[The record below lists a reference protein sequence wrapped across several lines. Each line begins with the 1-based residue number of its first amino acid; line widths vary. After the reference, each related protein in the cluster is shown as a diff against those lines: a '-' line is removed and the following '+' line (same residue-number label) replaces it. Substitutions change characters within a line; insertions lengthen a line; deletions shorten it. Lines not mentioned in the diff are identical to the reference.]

1 MGKQSESSA
10 VNAVDVIQK
19 IQDGDHAL
27 REQFIADHL
36 PFIKRIVRR
45 ATHSFFVEQED
56 EYSIALSA
64 YNQAIDH
71 YQVGGDVPFEPYA
84 RLLIKNRLLDW
95 FRKQSRTNHEIALSE
110 ADTEDGIALEERLAD
125 PKSVDVQQKIECEES
140 MIQLQAR
147 LQQFGLSLPTLV
159 ARFPRHQDSRLLC
172 VRLARQL
179 SEDTSLYDQMVKTH
193 RLPGAELSRKCAT
206 PLKTIEKN
214 RASIIFLTQLMH
226 SELQTIKSY
235 LAHFEEEH
243 AK

>member
-1 MGKQSESSA
+1 MGKLSEPSA
-10 VNAVDVIQK
+10 ENPGDVLQR

-27 REQFIADHL
+27 REQFIADSL

-45 ATHSFFVEQED
+45 ATHSFFVEHED
-56 EYSIALSA
+56 EFSIALTA

-71 YQVGGDVPFEPYA
+71 YHVGSDVPFEPFA

-95 FRKQSRTNHEIALSE
+95 FRKQSRTNREIALS
-110 ADTEDGIALEERLAD
+110 DDISEDGIPLEDRLAD
-125 PKSVDVQQKIECEES
+125 PQSVDVQQKIECEEA
-140 MIQLQAR
+140 MIQLQVK

-172 VRLARQL
+172 IRIARQL
-179 SEDTSLYDQMVKTH
+179 SEDASLYGQLIQTH
-193 RLPGAELSRKCAT
+193 RLPGAELSRRCAV

-214 RASIIFLTQLMH
+214 RASIIFLTQLMC

>member
-1 MGKQSESSA
+1 MGIQSESSA
-10 VNAVDVIQK
+10 ANPGDVIQK

-45 ATHSFFVEQED
+45 ATHSYFVEHED
-56 EYSIALSA
+56 EFSIALTA

-95 FRKQSRTNHEIALSE
+95 FRRQSRISHEVVMSE
-110 ADTEDGIALEERLAD
+110 TDTDDGIPLEERLAD
-125 PKSVDVQQKIECEES
+125 PQSVDVQQKIECEEA
-140 MIQLQAR
+140 MVQLQAQ
-147 LQQFGLSLPTLV
+147 LQQFGLSLPALV
-159 ARFPRHQDSRLLC
+159 AKFPRHQDSRLLC
-172 VRLARQL
+172 VRLARRL
-179 SEDTSLYDQMVKTH
+179 SEDTILYDQLVRTH
-193 RLPGAELSRKCAT
+193 RLPGAELSRQCAI

-226 SELQTIKSY
+226 SELQTIRTY
-235 LAHFEEEH
+235 LARFEEEH

>member
-1 MGKQSESSA
+1 MVKQSESS
-10 VNAVDVIQK
+10 VVSPGDVIQK

-27 REQFIADHL
+27 REQFIADNL

-45 ATHSFFVEQED
+45 ATHSFFVEHED
-56 EYSIALSA
+56 EYSIALTA

-95 FRKQSRTNHEIALSE
+95 FRRQNRTNHEVALSE
-110 ADTEDGIALEERLAD
+110 TDADDGIPLEERLAD
-125 PKSVDVQQKIECEES
+125 PHSVDVQQKLECEEA
-140 MIQLQAR
+140 MVQLQAQ
-147 LQQFGLSLPTLV
+147 LQQFGLSLPALV
-159 ARFPRHQDSRLLC
+159 AKFPRHQDSRLLC

-179 SEDTSLYDQMVKTH
+179 SEDDRLYDQLVKTH
-193 RLPGAELSRKCAT
+193 RLPGAELSRKSAT

-226 SELQTIKSY
+226 SELQTIKTY